1 MARAVVVNNN
11 FRINEECSVIVLLN
25 SPGDSALQW
34 GVGRGFLSLS
44 TALLC
49 VLMCCFNR
57 HTLVWHGTAKFAFCS
72 FFWLQISELSDC
84 GTDRRKILRDVHVSR
99 SPVCVFSPL
108 GRCPR
113 GSQIRNPPPPCG
125 GYCVLLMQFRFF
137 DFSFLQITY
146 QINKL
151 VFCFI

>member
-1 MARAVVVNNN
+1 MCSDVNHVYLLANYGKMVRAVVVNNN

-72 FFWLQISELSDC
+72 FFFCYRYQNSAIVAPI
-84 GTDRRKILRDVHVSR
+84 GVKF
-99 SPVCVFSPL
+99 CVMVQLHPRTPFSPYGGDL
-108 GRCPR
+108 FRGCPHA
-113 GSQIRNPPPPCG
+113 GSRNG
-125 GYCVLLMQFRFF
+125 SG
-137 DFSFLQITY
+137 
-146 QINKL
+146 
-151 VFCFI
+151 

>member
-1 MARAVVVNNN
+1 MVRAVVVNNN

-72 FFWLQISELSDC
+72 FFFCYRYQNSAIVAPIGVKFCVMYTCPGLPY
-84 GTDRRKILRDVHVSR
+84 VS
-99 SPVCVFSPL
+99 SPL
-108 GRCPR
+108 WGGAP
-113 GSQIRNPPPPCG
+113 GDPKSETPPLWR
-125 GYCVLLMQFRFF
+125 VLCFANAVSIFLFF
-137 DFSFLQITY
+137 ISANNIS
-146 QINKL
+146 N
-151 VFCFI
+151 